1 MSEERLERIE
11 NQLAQ
16 LIQAISGTEQKISS
30 MDQKIS
36 SMDQNLNAVQEDVN
50 GLRRRIDSVEGTLL
64 TAMRDGFKRQSDYA
78 DDLNYDL
85 AVNERKTRRL
95 SRRVSRLERTAEE

>member
-16 LIQAISGTEQKISS
+16 LIQAISGTNQKISS
-30 MDQKIS
+30 ME
-36 SMDQNLNAVQEDVN
+36 QNLNAVREDVS

>member
-11 NQLAQ
+11 GQLEQ
-16 LIQAISGTEQKISS
+16 VIQAITGMQRF
-30 MDQKIS
+30 MDQKFASI
-36 SMDQNLNAVQEDVN
+36 DQNMNALREDVTS
-50 GLRRRIDSVEGTLL
+50 LRHRVDSVEGTML
-64 TAMRDGFKRQSDYA
+64 TAMRDGFKSQSDYA

-85 AVNERKTRRL
+85 SVNERKTRRL